1 VEYWKNIKTDV
12 VKETARKVI
21 GHKQGSIKEKWIS
34 NSASDAIDERRL
46 LKAKKEQ
53 VVNTGK
59 QSSDVVDAYRHKD
72 KRLRVIAEMT

>member
-34 NSASDAIDERRL
+34 NSTSDAIDERRL

-59 QSSDVVDAYRHKD
+59 QSSDVVDACRQKD
-72 KRLRVIAEMT
+72 KEVKSRCRND